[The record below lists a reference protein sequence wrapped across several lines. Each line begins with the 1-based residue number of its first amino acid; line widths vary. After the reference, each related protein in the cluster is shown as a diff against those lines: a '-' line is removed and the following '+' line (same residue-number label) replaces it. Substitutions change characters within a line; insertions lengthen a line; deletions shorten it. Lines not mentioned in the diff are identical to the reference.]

1 MKDDCITMLSID
13 QKKSFSKM
21 FFHQMLLFFTYL
33 SWNLMLFDI
42 YKLIAIHLYRL
53 HFTTDI
59 TKNNFICFKFQ
70 RCLQERVDL
79 QNMLWAYHHLV
90 LVLQAVG
97 LMLNGTMRRY
107 TAGKCCIFCLDD
119 GERNVW
125 YWFIRRKTTSRFSS
139 KKIKYNCLV
148 IAFGIMIAVI
158 IVIAVVVPT
167 INKSKSTTTQS
178 TISTSSEF

>member
-1 MKDDCITMLSID
+1 MT
-13 QKKSFSKM
+13 KKSHLAKCFSIKCYYSS
-21 FFHQMLLFFTYL
+21 HIWHGVLCC
-33 SWNLMLFDI
+33 SI

-148 IAFGIMIAVI
+148 IAFGIVIAII